1 MFDRAAQVNARF
13 EGGSP
18 RQAEVVAALRELGL
32 AEGQINVIER
42 ADAGDWQEPA
52 APGWFARLR
61 GMLGREPDVVAALPP
76 NLLILVHLGRDA
88 ALAGAVQ
95 DVFRRFG
102 ATRFDHHP
110 ASTIATHS
118 LEDRDAAPS
127 GDAALFRAAFP
138 EAERKQHAPGGAAPR
153 EGGGAP

>member
-13 EGGSP
+13 AGGSP

-32 AEGQINVIER
+32 AEEQINVIER
-42 ADAGDWQEPA
+42 ADAGDWQEAA

-61 GMLGREPDVVAALPP
+61 SLLGREPDVVAALPP
-76 NLLILVHLGRDA
+76 NLLILVHLGRDE

-95 DVFRRFG
+95 DLFRRFG
-102 ATRFDHHP
+102 ATQVDHYP
-110 ASTIATHS
+110 GGKIATHS

-138 EAERKQHAPGGAAPR
+138 EGERKQREPDATGGTS
-153 EGGGAP
+153 

>member
-42 ADAGDWQEPA
+42 ADAGDWQEAA

-76 NLLILVHLGRDA
+76 NLLILVHLGRDE
-88 ALAGAVQ
+88 ALAGQVQ
-95 DVFRRFG
+95 DLFRRFG
-102 ATRFDHHP
+102 ATSVEHF
-110 ASTIATHS
+110 
-118 LEDRDAAPS
+118 APS
-127 GDAALFRAAFP
+127 RVPTRVFG
-138 EAERKQHAPGGAAPR
+138 AEGPVPPAEVEDQPGGRAPG
-153 EGGGAP
+153 